1 MIKAALTTI
10 AIGAMMATGPTS
22 CSDKKGLEIQNQ
34 NVQDVSTFTPCDD
47 DQGHSSVHPCVT
59 RNSTDTKW
67 IVWLEGVDQA
77 DCPVYTVQPKDEV
90 LCLNATKE

>member
-1 MIKAALTTI
+1 MIKTVMIAL
-10 AIGAMMATGPTS
+10 AIGAVLAEGPTS

-47 DQGHSSVHPCVT
+47 NQGHSAVHPCVT
-59 RNSTDTKW
+59 RNSNDTKW
-67 IVWLEGVDQA
+67 IVWLEGVDLA